1 VLFLIDFKSV
11 LYFRLARHALY
22 FFLKNAGFK
31 KCDLV
36 LLPDF
41 ICKDLIAVFHALE
54 ITPVFYSVSKNL
66 EPINLNRYSNIKA
79 VLAVNYFGF
88 PQKIDLYRD
97 YCEKNGCILIE
108 DNAHGFLSADDSGML
123 LGTRGDV
130 GIFSFRKT
138 FLLPDG
144 AGLLINNKSL
154 RMCSTEQPRFVTGY
168 LGLSFY
174 AKYLFNLIQIKLGV
188 NVLARFRHLVR
199 FFRKVKTGY
208 KVVPPDSASEYTLPT
223 NHAPHLAI
231 LNMLKSQNFTHEIK
245 RRRYLFVQCQ
255 MKLAQLKIEPLHYSL
270 GENTC
275 PYGYPFFADDAEA
288 IKVIKIAES
297 MGFDCVKWPDLPNQ
311 VFNTS
316 PDFYKKLWMINFT
329 C

>member
-1 VLFLIDFKSV
+1 MVFLIDFKSV
-11 LYFRLARHALY
+11 IYFRLARHALY

-31 KCDLV
+31 KYDSV

-41 ICKDLIAVFHALE
+41 ICKDLMAVFHALE
-54 ITPVFYSVSKNL
+54 ITPVFYCVSKTL
-66 EPINLNRYSNIKA
+66 EPINLNQYSGVKA
-79 VLAVNYFGF
+79 VLAVNFFGF

-154 RMCSTEQPRFVTGY
+154 QMCSTEQPIFVTGY
-168 LGLSFY
+168 LGVSFY
-174 AKYLFNLIQIKLGV
+174 AKSLFNLIQLKLGV
-188 NVLARFRHLVR
+188 NILAKFRHLVR
-199 FFRKVKTGY
+199 FFRKVRTGHE
-208 KVVPPDSASEYTLPT
+208 VIPADNSSEYSLPT
-223 NHAPHLAI
+223 NHAPHMAI
-231 LNMLKSQNFTHEIK
+231 LKMLKSKRFEHEIK
-245 RRRYLFVQCQ
+245 RRRNLFVQCQ
-255 MKLAQLKIEPLHYSL
+255 IRLAKLKIEPLHDSL

-275 PYGYPFFADDAEA
+275 PYGYPFFADDVEVA
-288 IKVIKIAES
+288 KVIKIAKS
-297 MGFDCVKWPDLPNQ
+297 MGFDCVQWPDLPNQ
-311 VFNTS
+311 VVKSS